1 MCSDRTGTTKI
12 KNLDQNIGGVSLKFE
27 ESELREISE
36 AVPIDDVAG
45 TRHYYGSASFSWT
58 IANTPPKDPRV

>member
-1 MCSDRTGTTKI
+1 LERTGTTKI
-12 KNLDQNIGGVSLKFE
+12 KNLDQNIGGVSLKLA

-36 AVPIDDVAG
+36 AVPIEGVAG
-45 TRHYYGSASFSWT
+45 NRHYYGLASFAWT